1 MLPRLRRL
9 AHALVCEPAKADEL
23 VWAVVERAASE
34 IGHLRQDIGPEI
46 QLIAM
51 LRNLWIEHREEW
63 QSVLPLEP
71 TTELEKVTQAMAALP
86 SAQREAVALV
96 VIDELQYR
104 DAAGHRAGV
113 GRDIVRAAGR
123 RPRGPGGNAGG
134 EGGVKISGRSADP
147 RSGSTAN
154 STKPGPGRSSRRFR
168 RMRC

>member
-1 MLPRLRRL
+1 MVWRRDGIEGVHRSSDIRNDDGDSLDTPDSRIATILPRLRRL

-23 VWAVVERAASE
+23 VQAVLERATTE
-34 IGHLRQDIGPEI
+34 IGRLRPDIAPEI
-46 QLIAM
+46 QLIRM

-104 DAAGHRAGV
+104 DAA
-113 GRDIVRAAGR
+113 DIARVSLATLSERL
-123 RPRGPGGNAGG
+123 
-134 EGGVKISGRSADP
+134 VSGRATLAAMLV
-147 RSGSTAN
+147 GSPA
-154 STKPGPGRSSRRFR
+154 
-168 RMRC
+168 